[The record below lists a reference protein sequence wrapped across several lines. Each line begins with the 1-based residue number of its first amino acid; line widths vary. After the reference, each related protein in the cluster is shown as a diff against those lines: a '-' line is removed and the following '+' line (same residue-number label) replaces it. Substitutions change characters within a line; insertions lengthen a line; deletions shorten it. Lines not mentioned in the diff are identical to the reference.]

1 MIQLMSIIFAGFI
14 YVICSKNSEKRFCKN
29 FVGKHFNRQ
38 GIHEVI
44 LVLKKNPMLLPHL
57 LLTAD
62 DRQFELL
69 FTIHETSSVAKC
81 LGSRVNNTSLPQMFF
96 KIGFL
101 KNLLDFTGAF
111 LKKLRKISHR
121 FYRKPTVAASVLS
134 VMISP

>member
-1 MIQLMSIIFAGFI
+1 M
-14 YVICSKNSEKRFCKN
+14 
-29 FVGKHFNRQ
+29 
-38 GIHEVI
+38 
-44 LVLKKNPMLLPHL
+44 LVLKKNPALLPHWQ
-57 LLTAD
+57 LTAD

-81 LGSRVNNTSLPQMFF
+81 LGSRVNNTSLLQMLF

-101 KNLLDFTGAF
+101 KNLLDFTSAF

-134 VMISP
+134 AMISP